1 MTESLPIGKIPPQ
14 LLNEIIH
21 MLPTGGKNVRQ
32 GPGIGLDCAVLQFDQ
47 RCLVFKSEPIT
58 FVSQEIGWYAVQ
70 IAANDI
76 ATTGAKPAWMLL
88 TALFPEGQASPE
100 FIRSISEQVASA
112 AEALGIS
119 IIGGHTE
126 VTHGIN
132 RPILISTM
140 IGEIECSDL
149 VSPNGAQ
156 PGNHIILTKSVPI
169 EATAIISREFPEKI
183 STILLPE
190 QIENAKKYTFDPGVS
205 ILKDAQIACSSG
217 KVTAMHDPTEGG
229 VATALWELAEAC
241 QSTLIINTD
250 QILVTDISTSICEHL
265 GLDPLGTIASGAL
278 LIASTADSS
287 EAIVSALKA
296 EGIYASKIGD
306 VRKGPVQVFQETS
319 TGLVPL
325 SPFARD
331 EITKLYE

>member
-1 MTESLPIGKIPPQ
+1 M
-14 LLNEIIH
+14 
-21 MLPTGGKNVRQ
+21 
-32 GPGIGLDCAVLQFDQ
+32 
-47 RCLVFKSEPIT
+47 VFKSEPIT
-58 FVSQEIGWYAVQ
+58 FVAQEIGWYAVQ

-100 FIRSISEQVASA
+100 RIRSSSDQVASA
-112 AEALGIS
+112 AQAIGVS
-119 IIGGHTE
+119 VIGGHTE
-126 VTHGIN
+126 VTHGID

-190 QIENAKKYTFDPGVS
+190 QIEKAKNYTFEPGVS
-205 ILKDAQIACSSG
+205 ILKDAQIACRSG

-250 QILVTDISTSICEHL
+250 RILVTDISALICEHL
-265 GLDPLGTIASGAL
+265 GLDPLGAIASGAL
-278 LIASTADSS
+278 LIVSTADSS
-287 EAIVSALKA
+287 ETIISALMA
-296 EGIYASKIGD
+296 EGLFASKIGD
-306 VRKGPVQVFQETS
+306 VRNGPAQVLHETS

-325 SPFARD
+325 LPFARD